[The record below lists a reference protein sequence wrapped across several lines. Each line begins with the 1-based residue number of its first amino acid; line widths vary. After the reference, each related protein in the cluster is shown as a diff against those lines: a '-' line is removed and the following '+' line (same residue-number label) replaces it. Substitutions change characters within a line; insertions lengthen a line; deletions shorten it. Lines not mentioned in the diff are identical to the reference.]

1 MKPSEDELISHI
13 KKTLASN
20 EEPYLPGAWEKFN
33 ESTAKEKKRLF
44 GFYQF
49 LSVAAMLLVGVVI
62 FLYVDKAVKK
72 PAVEIVKN
80 KVTKPISPEQNAP
93 SSIEEGNSTATNI
106 KAPDNLPS
114 SSLYASVG
122 KDTKIAARQRQYLA
136 QAENSSK
143 IQAPANDLSTV
154 LAFNRRS
161 SINTKTLTVPDNNS
175 SSQPAAAPKPDDKV
189 ASFESFLEKEQLAKN
204 EKGEISAT
212 KGKQDKWAMGL
223 LVAPSLGNNNKL
235 NMGYGVS
242 MDYALSKKISLTSG
256 ISYNDMTSSS
266 QVQAPVNTAS
276 LVASSS
282 KNLESVEASVSGI
295 DIPLGVKYNLSKKIY
310 ANVGVSA
317 FAVLNQRKN
326 NTYLQE
332 TPVQASSTEPATFG
346 EMRILIV
353 NERITE
359 EAPEAPVGN
368 KYIGFY
374 NFSFGIRQPLS
385 KKNTLSLEPFIKLPM
400 REATQDNLK
409 LIGTGI
415 KLKLDF

>member
-1 MKPSEDELISHI
+1 
-13 KKTLASN
+13 
-20 EEPYLPGAWEKFN
+20 
-33 ESTAKEKKRLF
+33 
-44 GFYQF
+44 
-49 LSVAAMLLVGVVI
+49 
-62 FLYVDKAVKK
+62 
-72 PAVEIVKN
+72 
-80 KVTKPISPEQNAP
+80 
-93 SSIEEGNSTATNI
+93 
-106 KAPDNLPS
+106 
-114 SSLYASVG
+114 
-122 KDTKIAARQRQYLA
+122 
-136 QAENSSK
+136 
-143 IQAPANDLSTV
+143 
-154 LAFNRRS
+154 
-161 SINTKTLTVPDNNS
+161 
-175 SSQPAAAPKPDDKV
+175 
-189 ASFESFLEKEQLAKN
+189 
-204 EKGEISAT
+204 
-212 KGKQDKWAMGL
+212 
-223 LVAPSLGNNNKL
+223 
-235 NMGYGVS
+235 
-242 MDYALSKKISLTSG
+242 
-256 ISYNDMTSSS
+256 MTSSS

>member
-13 KKTLASN
+13 KKTLASH

-33 ESTAKEKKRLF
+33 ESPAKERKRLF

-49 LSVAAMLLVGVVI
+49 LNVAAMLLVGVVI

-72 PAVEIVKN
+72 PAVEVVKN
-80 KVTKPISPEQNAP
+80 KIAKPNLPEQNAP
-93 SSIEEGNSTATNI
+93 LSKEEENSIEANI
-106 KAPDNLPS
+106 KVPDDLPAS
-114 SSLYASVG
+114 SFYASAG
-122 KDTKIAARQRQYLA
+122 KYAKSAAKQRQYLA
-136 QAENSSK
+136 QAENRIK
-143 IQAPANDLSTV
+143 AETPENDLNPV
-154 LAFNRRS
+154 LAFSRRS
-161 SINTKTLTVPDNNS
+161 TINTETLDGPDNNS
-175 SSQPAAAPKPDDKV
+175 SSQPAVVPKPDDKV
-189 ASFESFLEKEQLAKN
+189 STFQRFLEKEQLAKN
-204 EKGEISAT
+204 EKEEVRTT
-212 KGKQDKWAMGL
+212 KEKQDKWAMGL

-235 NMGYGVS
+235 NMGYGLS

-256 ISYNDMTSSS
+256 ISYNDMKSSS
-266 QVQAPVNTAS
+266 QVQAPDKTAS
-276 LVASSS
+276 FVSSSS

-295 DIPLGVKYNLSKKIY
+295 DVPLGIKYNLSKKIY
-310 ANVGVSA
+310 ANVGISA
-317 FAVLNQRKN
+317 FAVLNQRQN

-332 TPVQASSTEPATFG
+332 TSVQASSTEPATFG

-359 EAPEAPVGN
+359 QAPEAPVGN

-400 REATQDNLK
+400 KEATQDNLK